1 MLQLFKDRNFSLF
14 WVGECVSVIGDHIS
28 IIAFPWLVLK
38 MTGSAAMTG
47 FVLAVQ
53 GIPRAVLMLWGG
65 AVVDRYSPRAV
76 MINTNIIRLLL
87 VIILGLLLMI
97 DMINVPG
104 VFALAAAFGIADAFF
119 YPATTSFLPSIVK
132 EKDLQS
138 GNAIIQSTNQLAI
151 IFGPMIAGLIIAGEI
166 SVEGH
171 GELGTIASSFES
183 DRLGLARA
191 FFADAGTFALSILT
205 LSLVKVRSL
214 KTEADENT
222 PPENFITEFK
232 KAIAFIWSIPAFKL
246 CFIAIAI
253 LNFFYMAPVFV
264 GLPVLADMRY
274 ANGSFVYGI
283 IVGAYGIGALIGG
296 ITAGISN
303 PIAPE
308 KIARTMFFIFAYSG
322 LCLGLVAISE
332 SYLLAM
338 FFFITAGLG
347 DSFIWVHFMAW
358 LQKVTPDHMMGRV
371 MSLLMLLAIGLLPI
385 ANAIMGILFEW
396 NIIAS
401 MLGASLFIIISC
413 LITALHPDAK
423 QVTATQTHS

>member
-1 MLQLFKDRNFSLF
+1 MLNLFKDRNFFLF
-14 WVGECVSVIGDHIS
+14 WIGECVSVIGDHIS
-28 IIAFPWLVLK
+28 IIAFPWLILK

-65 AVVDRYSPRAV
+65 AIVDRYSPRGV
-76 MINTNIIRLLL
+76 MVNTNIIRLLL
-87 VIILGLLLMI
+87 VVVLGFLLLY
-97 DMINVPG
+97 DSINVIG

-119 YPATTSFLPSIVK
+119 YPATTSFLPSIVE

-138 GNAIIQSTNQLAI
+138 GNAIVQSTNQLAI

-166 SVEGH
+166 SVAGH
-171 GELGTIASSFES
+171 GDASAIQSSFET
-183 DRLGLARA
+183 DRIGLARA

-214 KTEADENT
+214 KEDKDPSDASG
-222 PPENFITEFK
+222 NFLDEFK

-283 IVGAYGIGALIGG
+283 IVGAYGIGALVGG
-296 ITAGISN
+296 ITAGMST

-308 KIARTMFFIFAYSG
+308 NIARTMFFIFAYSG
-322 LCLGLVAISE
+322 LCLGLVALSE

-371 MSLLMLLAIGLLPI
+371 MSLLMLLAIGLLPV
-385 ANAIMGILFEW
+385 ANAVMGLLFEW

-401 MLGASLFIIISC
+401 MMGASLFIIISC

-423 QVTATQTHS
+423 RVTATP

>member
-1 MLQLFKDRNFSLF
+1 MLQLFKDRNFFLF
-14 WVGECVSVIGDHIS
+14 WIGECVSVIGDHIS

-53 GIPRAVLMLWGG
+53 GIPRAILMLWGG
-65 AVVDRYSPRAV
+65 AIVDRYSPRGV

-87 VIILGLLLMI
+87 VIILGFLLLYDSVNLI
-97 DMINVPG
+97 G

-119 YPATTSFLPSIVK
+119 YPATTSFLPSIAE
-132 EKDLQS
+132 EKDLQG
-138 GNAIIQSTNQLAI
+138 GNAIVQSTNQLAI

-166 SVEGH
+166 SVTGH
-171 GELGTIASSFES
+171 GDAGAIASSFES
-183 DRLGLARA
+183 DRVGLARA
-191 FFADAGTFALSILT
+191 FFADAATFALSILT

-214 KTEADENT
+214 KSEDSEEK
-222 PPENFITEFK
+222 ENFLKEFK

-283 IVGAYGIGALIGG
+283 IVGAYGIGALVGG
-296 ITAGISN
+296 VTAGMSQ
-303 PIAPE
+303 PIKPE
-308 KIARTMFFIFAYSG
+308 KIARVMFLVFAYSG

-347 DSFIWVHFMAW
+347 DSFVWVQFMAW

-385 ANAIMGILFEW
+385 ANAVMGLLFEW

-401 MLGASLFIIISC
+401 MLGASAFIIISC
-413 LITALHPDAK
+413 LITALHPDTK
-423 QVTATQTHS
+423 RVTATTE